1 MFLKAQ
7 LKGMILSQRELFCV
21 IKQIDVKG
29 FLLEKFVINFTFYIL
44 QVLWK
49 TRVIN
54 TGNVCL
60 FINTTKLGKFFLLL

>member
-44 QVLWK
+44 QVL
-49 TRVIN
+49 
-54 TGNVCL
+54 
-60 FINTTKLGKFFLLL
+60 

>member
-7 LKGMILSQRELFCV
+7 LKGMILLQRELFCV

-60 FINTTKLGKFFLLL
+60 FINTTKLGKIFLLL

>member
-1 MFLKAQ
+1 MFLKAK
-7 LKGMILSQRELFCV
+7 LKGMILLQRELFCV
-21 IKQIDVKG
+21 IKQIDVKS

-54 TGNVCL
+54 TGMFVYL
-60 FINTTKLGKFFLLL
+60 